1 MNNTHTFNLKK
12 FGKQLNEAENV
23 IIMLHGRGGDA
34 EDLVHSLNNH
44 LSLDGM
50 AILAPQ
56 ATNHTWYPY
65 SFMAPQTQ
73 NEPWLS
79 SALNI
84 IQQTVEIAL
93 AGGKTTRNLFFLG
106 FSQGACLM
114 LEYVAQH
121 AATYKGIFA
130 YTGGLIGDKIY
141 PKNYAGNFHNTPVL
155 LGCSDVDPHVPLQR
169 VYATENILKDRGAQV
184 HLRVYPDMGHTI
196 NGDEIELTNR
206 ILSGGQQGEEPIK

>member
-1 MNNTHTFNLKK
+1 MNNTHTFNLEKS
-12 FGKQLNEAENV
+12 GKPLDEAENV

-34 EDLVHSLNNH
+34 KDLVHSLHNH

-56 ATNHTWYPY
+56 ASNHTWYPY
-65 SFMAPQTQ
+65 SFMAPQMQ

-84 IQQTVEIAL
+84 VQQTVDTAL

-114 LEYVAQH
+114 LEYVARH
-121 AATYKGIFA
+121 AAAYKGIFA

-141 PKNYAGNFHNTPVL
+141 PENYAGNFHNTPVL

-169 VYATENILKDRGAQV
+169 VYASENILKDRGAEV

-206 ILSGGQQGEEPIK
+206 ILSGEQQGEEPIK